1 MKKNKTAIILTIC
14 LPIFLVV
21 FALGLILGRYGISF
35 EGFFKAIFTNDHA
48 FDMERSIIIN
58 LRLPR
63 TIIACLT
70 GMALSVSGLLYQETF
85 RNKLVSPDLLGVS
98 SGASVGA
105 GLAIILGL
113 SSAAISL
120 FSFVFGIVAVA
131 FTMLV
136 FKAFNNKSSAM
147 LVMAGII
154 VGGLMSSILSFIKY
168 FASDEVVLFSITY
181 WLMGSFEN
189 STMENVWIMLPIVAV
204 CCTFLLVVS
213 WRINLVALGREE
225 ALTKGINYNFYRTAI
240 IIIATL
246 LTAVTVSFCGT
257 ISWVGLVVP
266 HIARLLVGRNTRKSI
281 PVCMAFGGIFM
292 ILVDILSRTFTSA
305 EIPISAVTGLFGTV
319 IFVAIL
325 IQRRRR
331 VQIDD

>member
-1 MKKNKTAIILTIC
+1 MIC
-14 LPIFLVV
+14 APIFLFVLV
-21 FALGLILGRYGISF
+21 LALGVGRFNISF
-35 EGFFKAIFTNDHA
+35 EDAFKALFTSDSA
-48 FDMERSIIIN
+48 FDMERSIIVN

-63 TIIACLT
+63 TIVACLT

-85 RNKLVSPDLLGVS
+85 QNKLVSPDLLGVS

-105 GLAIILGL
+105 GLAIILDL
-113 SSAAISL
+113 SAAFISL
-120 FSFVFGIVAVA
+120 FAFICGIIAVFLALIIY
-131 FTMLV
+131 
-136 FKAFNNKSSAM
+136 KAFNNKSSAM

-168 FASDEVVLFSITY
+168 FASSEIVLSSITF

-189 STMENVWIMLPIVAV
+189 ATMESVWVILPIVLV
-204 CCTFLLVVS
+204 CCAFLLVIS

-225 ALTKGINYNFYRTAI
+225 ALTKGINYHFYRTVI
-240 IIIATL
+240 IFIATL
-246 LTAVTVSFCGT
+246 LTAITVAFCGT
-257 ISWVGLVVP
+257 VSWIGLVIP

-292 ILVDILSRTFTSA
+292 ILADVLSRTFTSA
-305 EIPISAVTGLFGTV
+305 EIPLSAVTGLFGTV
-319 IFVAIL
+319 VFIAIL
-325 IQRRRR
+325 IQRSRR

>member
-1 MKKNKTAIILTIC
+1 MKKNRTAVILLIC
-14 LPIFLVV
+14 LPIFLLI
-21 FALGLILGRYGISF
+21 FMLALMVGRYNISF
-35 EGFFKAIFTNDHA
+35 VRALKAIFTNDSA
-48 FDMERSIIIN
+48 FDMERSIIVN

-113 SSAAISL
+113 SSAFISL
-120 FSFVFGIVAVA
+120 FAFICGIIAVFLTLIIY
-131 FTMLV
+131 
-136 FKAFNNKSSAM
+136 KAFNNKSSAM

-154 VGGLMSSILSFIKY
+154 IGGLMSSMLSLIKY
-168 FASDEVVLFSITY
+168 FASDEVVLSSITY

-189 STMENVWIMLPIVAV
+189 STMDNVWIMFPIVAI
-204 CCTFLLVVS
+204 CCIFLLIIS
-213 WRINLVALGREE
+213 WRINLIALGREE
-225 ALTKGINYNFYRTAI
+225 ALTKGVNYNFYRTVI

-246 LTAVTVSFCGT
+246 LTAITVAFCGT
-257 ISWVGLVVP
+257 VSWIGLVVP
-266 HIARLLVGRNTRKSI
+266 HIARMLVGRNTRKSI

-292 ILVDILSRTFTSA
+292 IIVDILSRTFTSA
-305 EIPISAVTGLFGTV
+305 EIPLSAVTGLLGTI

-325 IQRRRR
+325 IQRSRK